1 MSILKI
7 LIVDD
12 EPAIVDLIRINLE
25 LEGFATC
32 VCYTGQQAIKA
43 APIFVPDLII
53 LDIMLPDING
63 FEVCKNLQSL
73 NIPIIM
79 LTAKNDIKDKLYG
92 LELGADDYVTK
103 PFDSRELTARIKA
116 VLKRID
122 KSSAKED
129 TNMQLGPIMIK
140 TIERQVYIGREEII
154 LTPKEY
160 DLLIIFCE
168 NQRKVFSRE
177 NLLEL
182 VWKYDYIGDSRTVD
196 MHVQRLRKKLGKY
209 NFFIKTVFGIG
220 YKFEVKV

>member
-1 MSILKI
+1 MKV

-12 EPAIVDLIRINLE
+12 EPAIVDLIKINLE
-25 LEGFATC
+25 LEGFETC
-32 VCYTGQQAIKA
+32 VCYTGLQAIKA
-43 APIFVPDLII
+43 APIFTPDLII
-53 LDIMLPDING
+53 LDIMLPDVNG
-63 FEVCKNLQSL
+63 FEVCKQLQSL

-92 LELGADDYVTK
+92 LELGADDYITK
-103 PFDSRELTARIKA
+103 PFDSRELTARIKT
-116 VLKRID
+116 VLRRID
-122 KSSAKED
+122 KFGAKEE
-129 TNMQLGPIMIK
+129 TNIQLGPIMIN
-140 TIERQVYIGREEII
+140 TMERQVYIDGEEII

-160 DLLIIFCE
+160 DLLMILCE

-182 VWKYDYIGDSRTVD
+182 VWKFEYIGDSRTVD

-220 YKFEVKV
+220 YKFEVQI